1 VNPDRHRLRVLT
13 SVFRAHRFR
22 KFAWG
27 LFCGSAASNVTA
39 LRALFKSEQK
49 NFFDSAYSIQIGW
62 RNIFGRH
69 GRLLLAASYFR
80 VFSMVLIRLKEF
92 LCRAGWVISGSLL
105 LDFPA
110 TIFAYSGF
118 FPRLANVADTIA
130 IGFACTAVG
139 CLSWFAG
146 RTLQYVLAHRARSHL
161 ARCAARI
168 TAAASVP
175 FAEPHQ
181 VTGRGLSICV
191 HNVEVRNGRY
201 GRVSNCRSHRIV
213 CSYRGSSV
221 ALQDNSAIR
230 FRSVQWLCACV

>member
-62 RNIFGRH
+62 RNIFSRH
-69 GRLLLAASYFR
+69 GRL
-80 VFSMVLIRLKEF
+80 
-92 LCRAGWVISGSLL
+92 
-105 LDFPA
+105 
-110 TIFAYSGF
+110 
-118 FPRLANVADTIA
+118 
-130 IGFACTAVG
+130 FACTAVG

-201 GRVSNCRSHRIV
+201 RRVSNCRSHRIV